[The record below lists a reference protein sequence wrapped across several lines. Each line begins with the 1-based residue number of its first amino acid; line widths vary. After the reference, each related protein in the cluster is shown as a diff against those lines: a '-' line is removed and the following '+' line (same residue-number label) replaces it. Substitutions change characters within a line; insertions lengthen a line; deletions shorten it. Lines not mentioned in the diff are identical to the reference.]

1 MYEDVCVYVSER
13 LSRVLAEVQTRD
25 PETRAG
31 LNALRFEL
39 AKSRRDGTPWRAG
52 LELDAVIMLDKPSWA
67 ALVSLLSECPVVH
80 AALEAVRT
88 SSTSAIDPTAFEFI
102 AENRQIAAIRAFM
115 QMLPEVLRV

>member
-1 MYEDVCVYVSER
+1 
-13 LSRVLAEVQTRD
+13 VLAEVQTSD

-39 AKSRRDGTPWRAG
+39 TKSRRDGTPWRAG

-67 ALVSLLSECPVVH
+67 VLVSLLYECPVVH

-88 SSTSAIDPTAFEFI
+88 SSTGAIDPTAFEFI
-102 AENRQIAAIRAFM
+102 SENRQIAAIRAFM